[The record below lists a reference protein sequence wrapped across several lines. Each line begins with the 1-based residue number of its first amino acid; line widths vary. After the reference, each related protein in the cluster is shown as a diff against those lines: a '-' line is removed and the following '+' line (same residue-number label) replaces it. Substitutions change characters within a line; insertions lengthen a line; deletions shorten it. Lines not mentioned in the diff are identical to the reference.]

1 VRLDLHLFR
10 IGGRRFAF
18 APVTDSLAVL
28 DEPGWETLSA
38 AATGDSPDEI
48 RSLVARRH
56 GPEVAARCLDEL
68 ADLVTAHGLDRP
80 DPLAGGPV
88 PGAPVPGAPDPGAS
102 DPGAGWLPSSP
113 ENPVLKSLCLN
124 VAHDCDLRCRYCF
137 AGQGRFGS
145 TRGLMTPE
153 VARAAVDLLLA
164 NSGGT
169 PTCEIDFFGG
179 EPLLNLGVVRET
191 VDYARRRAA
200 EADRR
205 VGFTLTTNAVALGPD
220 ERIYLDDTMDNV
232 VLSLDGRPEVH
243 DRMRPTAAG
252 RPSQAAVLENIKGFV
267 ELREARARR
276 AGDGLACDY
285 WVRGTYTAANLDFTE
300 DVIYLARQGLR
311 NLSLE
316 PVVGGPVG
324 PGGWGLGP
332 DHLPD
337 LAAEYVRLADF
348 ILDEFTAGR
357 PLRFF
362 HFMAEPEAGPC
373 YAKRVRGCGA
383 GREYMAVTPNGDLY
397 PCHQFVGREGF
408 RLGNV
413 TRGLD
418 VARAARDGAGP
429 GGSDGA
435 ALAAPDGSALG
446 RRVGG
451 LWLGAKPACRSCW
464 ARYRCSG
471 GCHANGHG
479 ATGSLLE
486 PDPLGCALLKTRTE
500 VSLYLQARQTL

>member
-1 VRLDLHLFR
+1 MRLDLHLFR
-10 IGGRRFAF
+10 IGGRRLAF
-18 APVTDSLAVL
+18 APVTDSLVVL

-38 AATGDSPDEI
+38 AAAGDSPGEI
-48 RSLVARRH
+48 RRLVARRH
-56 GPEVAARCLDEL
+56 GREVATRCLDEL

-80 DPLAGGPV
+80 DPLGGEPV
-88 PGAPVPGAPDPGAS
+88 PD
-102 DPGAGWLPSSP
+102 AGWLPSSP

-137 AGQGRFGS
+137 AGQGRFGA

-153 VARAAVDLLLA
+153 VARAAVDFLLA
-164 NSGGT
+164 NSGGA

-191 VDYARRRAA
+191 VDYAGRRAA

-220 ERIYLDDTMDNV
+220 ERTYLDETMDNV

-252 RPSQAAVLENIKGFV
+252 RSSQAAVLENVKRFV
-267 ELREARARR
+267 ELREARAQR
-276 AGDGLACDY
+276 AGGNPTSPACDY
-285 WVRGTYTAANLDFTE
+285 WVRGTYTAANLDFAE
-300 DVIYLARQGLR
+300 DAIYLARQGLR

-332 DHLPD
+332 GHLPR

-348 ILDEFTAGR
+348 ILDEFAAGR

-362 HFMAEPEAGPC
+362 HFIAEPEAGPC

-418 VARAARDGAGP
+418 VARASRDGAGP
-429 GGSDGA
+429 GGSEGA
-435 ALAAPDGSALG
+435 ALAGSDGSALG
-446 RRVGG
+446 RQVGG

-500 VSLYLQARQTL
+500 ASLYLQARQTL

>member
-38 AATGDSPDEI
+38 AAAGDSPDEI

-80 DPLAGGPV
+80 DPLVGEPV
-88 PGAPVPGAPDPGAS
+88 PGTPDPGA
-102 DPGAGWLPSSP
+102 DWLPSSP
-113 ENPVLKSLCLN
+113 ESPVLKSLCLN

-137 AGQGRFGS
+137 AGQGRFGA

-153 VARAAVDLLLA
+153 VARAAVDFLLD
-164 NSGGT
+164 NSGGA

-220 ERIYLDDTMDNV
+220 ERTYLDETMDNV

-252 RPSQAAVLENIKGFV
+252 RSSQAAVLENIKGFV
-267 ELREARARR
+267 ELREARAKR
-276 AGDGLACDY
+276 AEGNPACDY
-285 WVRGTYTAANLDFTE
+285 WVRGTYTAANLDFAE
-300 DVIYLARQGLR
+300 DAIYLARQGLR

-332 DHLPD
+332 GHLPG
-337 LAAEYVRLADF
+337 LAAEYVRLAEF

-362 HFMAEPEAGPC
+362 HFVTEPEAGPC

-413 TRGLD
+413 TRG
-418 VARAARDGAGP
+418 P
-429 GGSDGA
+429 
-435 ALAAPDGSALG
+435 AAPDGSDPAAPTGSALG

-500 VSLYLQARQTL
+500 VSLYLQARQAL

>member
-80 DPLAGGPV
+80 DPLAG
-88 PGAPVPGAPDPGAS
+88 APVPGDPDPGAS

-220 ERIYLDDTMDNV
+220 ERTYLDEAMDNV

-252 RPSQAAVLENIKGFV
+252 RSSQAAVLENIKGFV

-276 AGDGLACDY
+276 AGDGPACDY

-413 TRGLD
+413 TRGPD
-418 VARAARDGAGP
+418 VARAAPDGSGP
-429 GGSDGA
+429 
-435 ALAAPDGSALG
+435 AAPDGSALG

-500 VSLYLQARQTL
+500 VSLYLQARQAL